1 MKTLFT
7 FTICLIFFQIDA
19 QMGYK
24 YQVQVPNGYATKEN
38 LSLATD
44 FIDTKGRYIVEN
56 GFELYFATQ
65 KSNEYLTSIF
75 ETVSIPVISINGTKS
90 PISMFEK
97 AGGNDCGA
105 AELLCSNSSQTANSG
120 GAGTQEL
127 NGTNQGCLSTEHQS
141 SWYYLNIQTGGTL
154 NMVIDPANNS
164 DDYDFAIW
172 GPFTAATADANCP
185 PITSPIRCSW
195 SAESDQTGLGPYWG
209 QTSLFGCGF
218 LGLSA
223 CYGWITP
230 SDNSEGSGGDSWV
243 STLNVNANE
252 IYILLVDNFSNS
264 GQPYNMSFGGT
275 SVLGCTPVVLPVEL
289 SRFVAE
295 KSNKGNILSWTTESE
310 NNTSYFSVE
319 WTTNPASNNW
329 TEINNTAAAGDS
341 ETETS
346 YTMLHQRPS
355 QVEINYYRLI
365 SVDNDGKRKIYE
377 NNVISVNNLM
387 ESKTIVKMTNLLG
400 QEVDADTKGVIIY
413 YYSDG
418 SNQKFYK

>member
-1 MKTLFT
+1 MKKLLL
-7 FTICLIFFQIDA
+7 ILCLIMSFGFLYSQND
-19 QMGYK
+19 YK
-24 YQVQVPNGYATKEN
+24 VHVEMSNANKETIVKLDEHISTYN
-38 LSLATD
+38 RYINENVISFSTTQNYSEE
-44 FIDTKGRYIVEN
+44 FIDSLFV
-56 GFELYFATQ
+56 
-65 KSNEYLTSIF
+65 
-75 ETVSIPVISINGTKS
+75 VIGVQPFMVIKDKTEVYT
-90 PISMFEK
+90 IEK

-154 NMVIDPANNS
+154 NLTIDPQNNS

-195 SAESDQTGLGPYWG
+195 SAKSDQTGLGPYWG

-218 LGLSA
+218 LGLSP

-230 SDNSEGSGGDSWV
+230 SDNSEGAGGDSWV

-289 SRFVAE
+289 LYFEGDNYEV
-295 KSNKGNILSWTTESE
+295 GNIVKWKTESE
-310 NNTSYFSVE
+310 TNSDYFKLE
-319 WTTNPASNNW
+319 WTSTPENENW
-329 TEINNTAAAGDS
+329 VTINKQ
-341 ETETS
+341 ETYGPGNYGFVHNSFT
-346 YTMLHQRPS
+346 RDA
-355 QVEINYYRLI
+355 INYYRL
-365 SVDNDGKRKIYE
+365 SQVDNNGEEKYYDPIAINNKITKKEIKKVY
-377 NNVISVNNLM
+377 NLM
-387 ESKTIVKMTNLLG
+387 G
-400 QEVDADTKGVIIY
+400 QEVDLHYQGLKIIL
-413 YYSDG
+413 YSDE
-418 SNQKFYK
+418 SIEKRF

>member
-1 MKTLFT
+1 
-7 FTICLIFFQIDA
+7 
-19 QMGYK
+19 
-24 YQVQVPNGYATKEN
+24 
-38 LSLATD
+38 
-44 FIDTKGRYIVEN
+44 
-56 GFELYFATQ
+56 
-65 KSNEYLTSIF
+65 
-75 ETVSIPVISINGTKS
+75 
-90 PISMFEK
+90 
-97 AGGNDCGA
+97 
-105 AELLCSNSSQTANSG
+105 
-120 GAGTQEL
+120 
-127 NGTNQGCLSTEHQS
+127 
-141 SWYYLNIQTGGTL
+141 
-154 NMVIDPANNS
+154 
-164 DDYDFAIW
+164 
-172 GPFTAATADANCP
+172 
-185 PITSPIRCSW
+185 
-195 SAESDQTGLGPYWG
+195 
-209 QTSLFGCGF
+209 
-218 LGLSA
+218 
-223 CYGWITP
+223 
-230 SDNSEGSGGDSWV
+230 
-243 STLNVNANE
+243 
-252 IYILLVDNFSNS
+252 S

-355 QVEINYYRLI
+355 QVEINYDRLI
-365 SVDNDGKRKIYE
+365 SVDYDGKRKIYE

-400 QEVDADTKGVIIY
+400 QEVDADAKGVIIY

>member
-1 MKTLFT
+1 MKKLLLALVSLF
-7 FTICLIFFQIDA
+7 IFLFSFGQ
-19 QMGYK
+19 YK
-24 YQVQVPNGYATKEN
+24 YDVHVEMINANKETIGLLDQHIFTYN
-38 LSLATD
+38 RYINENVISFSTTQNYSEL
-44 FIDTKGRYIVEN
+44 FIDSLFVVIGVQPFMVIKDKT
-56 GFELYFATQ
+56 
-65 KSNEYLTSIF
+65 
-75 ETVSIPVISINGTKS
+75 ETNTI
-90 PISMFEK
+90 EK

-120 GAGTQEL
+120 GAGAQEL

-230 SDNSEGSGGDSWV
+230 SDNSEGAGGDSWV

-275 SVLGCTPVVLPVEL
+275 SVLGCTPVELLYFEADKDEAGNVLQW
-289 SRFVAE
+289 
-295 KSNKGNILSWTTESE
+295 KT
-310 NNTSYFSVE
+310 
-319 WTTNPASNNW
+319 
-329 TEINNTAAAGDS
+329 
-341 ETETS
+341 ETETNNDYFEIEWS
-346 YTMLHQRPS
+346 VDPTDSNSWVKIATVNSKGSGVYNFLHDKYKRNDL
-355 QVEINYYRLI
+355 NYYRLSQI
-365 SVDNDGKRKIYE
+365 DINGTRKELGIDVVDNSFKYKEILK
-377 NNVISVNNLM
+377 VVN
-387 ESKTIVKMTNLLG
+387 SLG
-400 QEVDADTKGVIIY
+400 QMVDLNTKGVIFIIY
-413 YYSDG
+413 TNGQMERVVNY
-418 SNQKFYK
+418 